1 MWAQADIIK
10 GFDVGW
16 IFKPVAHMAMLVR
29 SNIRPGH

>member
-10 GFDVGW
+10 GIDVGW

-29 SNIRPGH
+29 ANTRPGH